1 MLEGTLD
8 AAWRLGV
15 RVLVHAAESGFALR
29 RAAPV
34 RWADGEAGTA
44 TFDARV
50 AQMLTRLRVPKD
62 SAAAPA
68 QEVAKVLIAEVR
80 GQAQLTIKLK
90 EQLKPANFDATLEQ
104 ARRLWRGFA
113 KVPLNTETPFAL
125 LRSAYTVL
133 RVAFDRTGRPTDVH
147 IMALA
152 MIAVAWRGIRRTRP
166 CRVCFRWAVPGH
178 MFCHDH
184 SRSSSGRGT
193 PRERDLRQKQAHRLR
208 HSSRAGL
215 AMRSGGITL
224 ERMPFVVARVLW
236 NLRIGAEATMLR
248 AAIKVIN
255 ESSHLRAIPGLPGRA
270 PVPSPTLVHSA
281 TLQSLRDALD
291 PYEFDAPRWEQK
303 LRAAHLWFEAQSR
316 ASGHRGGGKA
326 MRARMLKACQL
337 AEGGFNRSEIAQELG
352 AAPSAIT
359 NWLNRYADPG
369 HELHELRERLAQALE
384 RGRSLKLTGAT
395 RRELRRQQ
403 ARITERLNA
412 LEAGGPHKVA
422 PARGTPL

>member
-1 MLEGTLD
+1 MLEGAFD
-8 AAWRLGV
+8 AAWRQGV

-29 RAAPV
+29 RTAPV
-34 RWADGEAGTA
+34 RWADGEGDTA
-44 TFDARV
+44 SFDERV
-50 AQMLTRLRVPKD
+50 AQMLTRLRVPKIP
-62 SAAAPA
+62 AAVPA
-68 QEVAKVLIAEVR
+68 QEVAKTLIAEVR
-80 GQAQLTIKLK
+80 AQAQLTIKLD
-90 EQLKPANFDATLEQ
+90 EQLKPASFYATLEQ
-104 ARRLWRGFA
+104 ARQLWRGFA

-125 LRSAYTVL
+125 LRSAYTGL

-152 MIAVAWRGIRRTRP
+152 MIAVAWRGIRRIRP

-184 SRSSSGRGT
+184 SRSSTGRGT
-193 PRERDLRQKQAHRLR
+193 PRERDRRQKRAHRLR
-208 HSSRAGL
+208 QSSRAGL
-215 AMRSGGITL
+215 AKRSGGITL

-236 NLRIGAEATMLR
+236 NLRTGAEATMLR

-255 ESSHLRAIPGLPGRA
+255 ESSHLRAIPGLPSRA
-270 PVPSPTLVHSA
+270 LVHSA

-316 ASGHRGGGKA
+316 ATGHRGGGKA

-337 AEGGFNRSEIAQELG
+337 AEGGFNRGEIAQELEV
-352 AAPSAIT
+352 APSAIT

-369 HELHELRERLAQALE
+369 HELHELRQRLARAL
-384 RGRSLKLTGAT
+384 GRSWSSKLKSAT
-395 RRELRRQQ
+395 RRELHRQC
-403 ARITERLNA
+403 ARLGLR
-412 LEAGGPHKVA
+412 
-422 PARGTPL
+422 